1 MSVSHDAIMLIWCS
15 ASSSKQRRWC
25 MRTNLCCWVNSSADF
40 YLTIVVVDSVMH
52 HFRTEFNGRGEL
64 SVRQISLGRY
74 LKQLQKLADEFGV
87 AVLVTNQVMA
97 KVDGGFGFGDNK
109 LPIGGH
115 ILAHAVSTRI
125 SLSKLSG
132 EQRKAKLTDSPSL
145 PESDCVF

>member
-1 MSVSHDAIMLIWCS
+1 
-15 ASSSKQRRWC
+15 
-25 MRTNLCCWVNSSADF
+25 
-40 YLTIVVVDSVMH
+40 MH